1 MEVIRPDNLNKAY
14 KAVVRNNGCGGIDKM
29 SCEQLLTCLLPNK
42 DELMHSF
49 LDGHIP
55 SESRQKGEM
64 PKDNVKMRLLGIPT
78 TLERF
83 QQRLTVWCNKPSTK
97 C

>member
-1 MEVIRPDNLNKAY
+1 MEVIHPDNLNKAY
-14 KAVVRNNGCGGIDKM
+14 KAAVRNNACGGIDKM

-49 LDGHIP
+49 LDGYIP

-64 PKDNVKMRLLGIPT
+64 PKDNVKMRLLGIPA
-78 TLERF
+78 TLGRF
-83 QQRLTVWCNKPSTK
+83 QQRLTAWGNKPSTK